1 MYNYLTDD
9 DDHVDKKTKGTKK
22 SMIKREIIFQDNKE
36 CLENNKTVLRS
47 QQMFWSEVHNVFI
60 ESQQDCI

>member
-9 DDHVDKKTKGTKK
+9 DDHVDKETKGTKK

-36 CLENNKTVLRS
+36 CLENNKIVLRS
-47 QQMFWSEVHNVFI
+47 QQMF
-60 ESQQDCI
+60 

>member
-47 QQMFWSEVHNVFI
+47 QQMF
-60 ESQQDCI
+60 